1 MLSTLQKQH
10 RGKQIVSENAS
21 SYEEKSIVFKIKL
34 FKYPLLLPGIIMG
47 ENDSSG
53 REITDPEGDGDG
65 VTEGDGSTNAR
76 GTALDSDLSKVI
88 SSLSQLA

>member
-1 MLSTLQKQH
+1 
-10 RGKQIVSENAS
+10 
-21 SYEEKSIVFKIKL
+21 
-34 FKYPLLLPGIIMG
+34 MG